1 VYLPA
6 KNKKMKKLFKRDA
19 YGGFSITKQKKLL
32 TRQQLRQPCNVCEMP
47 LSKDSES
54 RQAAT
59 QAALWIW
66 SFIHIH
72 NKSEFKFKHDKAS
85 DDEGMF

>member
-6 KNKKMKKLFKRDA
+6 KNKKDKK
-19 YGGFSITKQKKLL
+19 IIQKGHIRRFFHHKAEKAL

-66 SFIHIH
+66 SFIHSH

>member
-1 VYLPA
+1 
-6 KNKKMKKLFKRDA
+6 
-19 YGGFSITKQKKLL
+19 
-32 TRQQLRQPCNVCEMP
+32 MP

-66 SFIHIH
+66 SFIHSH
-72 NKSEFKFKHDKAS
+72 NKSEFKFKHDKVS